1 MTKWFK
7 LTFEMLI
14 EININ
19 VILIYHMQLIIIQ
32 YKNKKIGKNIF
43 FLHIFYI
50 NKIIALNSDFHYV

>member
-32 YKNKKIGKNIF
+32 YKNKKIAKNIF
-43 FLHIFYI
+43 FYI
-50 NKIIALNSDFHYV
+50 YFTLTK